1 MATHHGKE
9 GVVKAGGTGIGEL
22 TGFTLE
28 TTADVV
34 EDTALTDATKSFL
47 AGRTSFSGTLEM
59 SYDETDSPQQ
69 TLTAGSSIS
78 FVLLPEGNASGDES
92 FTGTGIVTGMSVSVP
107 LDGITT
113 SSREHIN
120 PIRGASILPFVG
132 QSALN

>member
-1 MATHHGKE
+1 MATHFGKE

-22 TGFTLE
+22 TSYTLE

-34 EDTALTDATKSFL
+34 EDTQLSDSTKSFL

-69 TLTAGSSIS
+69 TLTAGTSIS
-78 FVLLPEGNASGDES
+78 FVLGAEGDATGDEIFS
-92 FTGTGIVTGMSVSVP
+92 GSGIITGMSVNVT

-113 SSREHIN
+113 RSVTFQGTGALT
-120 PIRGASILPFVG
+120 RGTA
-132 QSALN
+132 

>member
-9 GVVKAGGTGIGEL
+9 GVVTAGGTGVGEL

-34 EDTALTDATKSFL
+34 EDTALTDATKSFV
-47 AGRTSFSGTLEM
+47 AGRTSFSGTLDM

-69 TLTAGSSIS
+69 TLTAGTTIA
-78 FVLLPEGNASGDES
+78 FILAPEGNGSGDET
-92 FTGTGIVTGMSVSVP
+92 FTGSGIVTGMSVNVS

-113 SSREHIN
+113 RSVTFQGTGTLT
-120 PIRGASILPFVG
+120 RGTA
-132 QSALN
+132 

>member
-34 EDTALTDATKSFL
+34 EDTALTDATKSFV

-92 FTGTGIVTGMSVSVP
+92 FTGTGIVTGMSVSIP

-113 SSREHIN
+113 RSVTFQGT
-120 PIRGASILPFVG
+120 GALTRATV
-132 QSALN
+132 

>member
-9 GVVKAGGTGIGEL
+9 GVVTAGGSGIGEL

-28 TTADVV
+28 TTGDVV
-34 EDTALTDATKSFL
+34 EDTALTDATKSFV

-69 TLTAGSSIS
+69 TLTAGSSIA
-78 FVLLPEGNASGDES
+78 FILLPEGNSTGDES
-92 FTGTGIVTGMSVSVP
+92 FTGTGIVTGMSVGVP

-113 SSREHIN
+113 RSVTFQGTGALT
-120 PIRGASILPFVG
+120 RGTV
-132 QSALN
+132 